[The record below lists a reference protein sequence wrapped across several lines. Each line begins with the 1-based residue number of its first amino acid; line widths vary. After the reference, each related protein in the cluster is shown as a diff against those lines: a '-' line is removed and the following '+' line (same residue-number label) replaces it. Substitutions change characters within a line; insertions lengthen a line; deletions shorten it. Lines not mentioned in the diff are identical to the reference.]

1 VSGLQSGLYVFQ
13 LTVTDSSGLSNT
25 ATVQVRVIDN
35 QRVADT
41 GSARF
46 MVYPNPVPSTLTVR
60 FTDPATS
67 GQVLIRIINM
77 KGNTVQTEEAQVNGG
92 GQLTNFN
99 VSGLARGVYTLQVIV
114 GKQQSYQLIVKQ

>member
-1 VSGLQSGLYVFQ
+1 SGVYVFQ
-13 LTVTDSSGLSNT
+13 LTVTDSSGLSST
-25 ATVQVRVIDN
+25 ANVQVRVVDN
-35 QRVADT
+35 QRIADT

-46 MVYPNPVPSTLTVR
+46 MVYPNPVPSTLTVK

-77 KGNTVQTEEAQVNGG
+77 KGNTVLTAETQVSGG

-99 VSGLARGVYTLQVIV
+99 VSALARGVYTLQVIA
-114 GKQQSYQLIVKQ
+114 GQKQSYQLIVKQ

>member
-41 GSARF
+41 GSSSF
-46 MVYPNPVPSTLTVR
+46 SIYPNPVETTVTIR
-60 FTDPATS
+60 FADPGTS
-67 GQVLIRIINM
+67 GQVLIRLFDM
-77 KGNTVQTEEAQVNGG
+77 QGRVVVAEETQVASGAQP
-92 GQLTNFN
+92 
-99 VSGLARGVYTLQVIV
+99 VSFDVSRLAKGVYALEVVV
-114 GKQQSYQLIVKQ
+114 GKSASYRMVVKQ